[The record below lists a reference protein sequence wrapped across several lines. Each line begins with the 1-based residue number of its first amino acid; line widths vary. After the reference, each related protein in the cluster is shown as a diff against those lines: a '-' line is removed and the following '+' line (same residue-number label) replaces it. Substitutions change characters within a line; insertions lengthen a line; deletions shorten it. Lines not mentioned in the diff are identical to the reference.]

1 MSAIQSVAIIPL
13 RAGSKSIIGKN
24 KRKMLGRP
32 LFTWVLGAAI
42 ESELD
47 KVFVFTDDQQII
59 DYINKEYTWCN
70 KVQAMLR
77 STESATDTASTEM
90 AMIEFANAI
99 EYKFDTLCLLQATS
113 PLTTASDINAC
124 LQKVQKDGFDSALTV
139 VENKRFIWSADG
151 KSLNY
156 DYLSRPRRQ
165 DFEGMLM
172 ENGAVYACTKAQFQ
186 ASQNR
191 LGGKIGIVKMHE
203 DTLIEIDEPTDWT
216 IVESLIENRLRSAK
230 KSPTQIKVLVLDVDG
245 IFTDGSITYN
255 KDGEFSKTFSMRDG
269 MGLEIIR
276 ETGLEVYIMT
286 SENSQLVEQRMN
298 KLGLKNVF
306 MGVKDKYSRLTQLA
320 KERGLNKNE
329 IAYLGDDVNDL
340 ANICSVAWGLCPADG
355 MPEVKNR
362 ADVVLNANGGAGA
375 IREACYFIDK
385 YNKRNK

>member
-1 MSAIQSVAIIPL
+1 MNQQSVAIIPL
-13 RAGSKSIIGKN
+13 RAGSKSIVNKN
-24 KRKMLGRP
+24 KKKLLGRP
-32 LFTWVLGAAI
+32 LFTWVLGEAI
-42 ESELD
+42 RSNLS
-47 KVFVFTDDQQII
+47 KVYIFTDDSDIL
-59 DYINKEYTWCN
+59 DYIQKEYTWTD
-70 KVQAMLR
+70 KVEGMLR
-77 STESATDTASTEM
+77 SAASATDTASTEM
-90 AMIEFANAI
+90 AMFEFAEKIKYN
-99 EYKFDTLCLLQATS
+99 FDTLCLLQATS
-113 PLTTASDINAC
+113 PLTTVQDINKTLA
-124 LQKVQKDGFDSALTV
+124 KISEEGYDSALTV
-139 VENKRFIWSADG
+139 VESKRFIWNEAG

-156 DYLSRPRRQ
+156 DYLKRPRRQ
-165 DFEGMLM
+165 EFEGMLI

-186 ASQNR
+186 ASKNR

-255 KDGEFSKTFSMRDG
+255 KEGEFSKTFSMRDG

-276 ETGLEVYIMT
+276 ETGLEVFIMT

>member
-47 KVFVFTDDQQII
+47 KVVVFTDDQQII
-59 DYINKEYTWCN
+59 DYINKEYTWCS

-90 AMIEFANAI
+90 AMLEFANAI
-99 EYKFDTLCLLQATS
+99 DYKFDIVCLLQATS
-113 PLTTASDINAC
+113 PLTTAADINAT
-124 LQKVQKDGFDSALTV
+124 LQKVQKEGFDSALTV
-139 VENKRFIWSADG
+139 VENKRFIWSANG

-156 DYLSRPRRQ
+156 DYLTRPRRQ

-186 ASQNR
+186 ASKNR

-230 KSPTQIKVLVLDVDG
+230 NSPTQIKVLVLDVDG
-245 IFTDGSITYN
+245 VFTDGSITYN

-276 ETGLEVYIMT
+276 ETGLEVFIMT

>member
-1 MSAIQSVAIIPL
+1 MNQQSVAIIPL
-13 RAGSKSIIGKN
+13 RAGSKSIVNKN
-24 KRKMLGRP
+24 KKKLLGRP
-32 LFTWVLGAAI
+32 LFTWVLGEAI
-42 ESELD
+42 RSNLS
-47 KVFVFTDDQQII
+47 KVYIFTDDSDIL
-59 DYINKEYTWCN
+59 DYIQKEYTWTD
-70 KVQAMLR
+70 KVEGMLR
-77 STESATDTASTEM
+77 SAASATDTASTEM
-90 AMIEFANAI
+90 AMFEFAEKIKYN
-99 EYKFDTLCLLQATS
+99 FNTLCLLQATS
-113 PLTTASDINAC
+113 PLTTAQDINKTLA
-124 LQKVQKDGFDSALTV
+124 KIYEEGYDSALTV
-139 VENKRFIWSADG
+139 VESKRFIWNEAG

-156 DYLSRPRRQ
+156 DYLKRPRRQ
-165 DFEGMLM
+165 EFEGMLI

-186 ASQNR
+186 ASKNR

-255 KDGEFSKTFSMRDG
+255 KDGEFSKTYSMRDG